1 MSPKRCIFEYN
12 FTKEDFDTVIKEMT
26 LSFNKAVVD
35 PGEMVGIVS
44 AQSIGEP
51 TSQLTLDTKHFAG
64 KMSSANM
71 GVGRIQELINY
82 SKDIKTPMMTIYF
95 NDDISSNVDIV
106 NNIKTN
112 FKFVSIRELINS
124 AEIIYFLNDSSSYGK
139 LINEGQ
145 C

>member
-1 MSPKRCIFEYN
+1 
-12 FTKEDFDTVIKEMT
+12 MT

-71 GVGRIQELINY
+71 GVGRVKLINY

-95 NDDISSNVDIV
+95 MM
-106 NNIKTN
+106 
-112 FKFVSIRELINS
+112 KFH
-124 AEIIYFLNDSSSYGK
+124 
-139 LINEGQ
+139 Q
-145 C
+145 M